1 MMNHREICKKLV
13 VIVPAYNE
21 GEQIKETISQL
32 RNLQFDLSRIGF
44 SLQIFVIDDGSID
57 DTVLLAEA
65 AGADRIFRH
74 KVNRGLGAAVRTGL
88 TAARSEN
95 VDIVVKFDADLQHD
109 PHDVLNLIQPILSGE
124 ADLVYGER
132 FKGLQYKMPLVRRV
146 GNMVFT
152 ALMRWLTG
160 WPLRD
165 SQPGIFA
172 AERAYLQVF
181 RLPGD
186 YNYTQQVLL
195 DAYHKG
201 MRFAHVPVVFRK
213 RVSGRSFITLRYP
226 LKVLPQIFMVI
237 VSVRPMRIFMP
248 IGAVFFAAG
257 FLVSV
262 IQISSWFLGNT
273 SKPIENVNFV
283 LGSLFFGLQTMF
295 FGVIAELIVNRNH
308 DA

>member
-65 AGADRIFRH
+65 AGADRILRH

>member
-1 MMNHREICKKLV
+1 MNHREICKKLV

-65 AGADRIFRH
+65 AGADRILRH

>member
-65 AGADRIFRH
+65 AGADRILRH

-283 LGSLFFGLQTMF
+283 LGSLFLDYKLCFL
-295 FGVIAELIVNRNH
+295 VLSPS
-308 DA
+308 

>member
-65 AGADRIFRH
+65 AGADRILRH

-283 LGSLFFGLQTMF
+283 LGSLFWTTNYVFWCYRR
-295 FGVIAELIVNRNH
+295 V
-308 DA
+308 DC